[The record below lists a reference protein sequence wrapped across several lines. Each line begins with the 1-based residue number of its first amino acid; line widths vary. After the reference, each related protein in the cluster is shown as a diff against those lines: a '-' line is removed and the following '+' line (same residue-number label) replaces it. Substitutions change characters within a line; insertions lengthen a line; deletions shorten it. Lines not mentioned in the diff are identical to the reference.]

1 MGGCG
6 QGGHYQ
12 IHGVGRLCRGH
23 SGPTS
28 YLLSEFFFLIHFCFT
43 AFSVMRQP
51 VIFLERS
58 SFKNYVYRTEFAC
71 LKIPCSSFALWSI
84 CSIILRLFC
93 LLFYSHQI
101 FDSSHRVFSV
111 LNILSFNL
119 LLLIGMVVVCDKV
132 VDRAK
137 AYVNKVFIRGQ

>member
-1 MGGCG
+1 
-6 QGGHYQ
+6 
-12 IHGVGRLCRGH
+12 
-23 SGPTS
+23 
-28 YLLSEFFFLIHFCFT
+28 
-43 AFSVMRQP
+43 MRQP